1 MQVTY
6 WGAVGLASCGNRLCV
21 YHGCP
26 TVDSPHRSLVSG
38 HLEGQQAVGRL
49 ASARCLRQSSCCAGT
64 WVLLVSCVAGC
75 YSALLIRTN
84 YQENG

>member
-6 WGAVGLASCGNRLCV
+6 WGAVRLASRGNQLCV

-38 HLEGQQAVGRL
+38 LLEGQQTVERL
-49 ASARCLRQSSCCAGT
+49 ASGPVPQAEQLLCRDLGPLGFLCCR
-64 WVLLVSCVAGC
+64 LLLSV
-75 YSALLIRTN
+75 TH
-84 YQENG
+84 